1 MEFIS
6 LWLLLAEAVQLTWSF
21 QLSKLPL
28 KLKRKKT
35 NQPNLNS
42 LTNTVLSLSQV
53 SAVELAKERTCL
65 FPQVVILTLTIW
77 SKSEESLKQMKRT
90 CAVKWLTS
98 TLINRDKLP
107 TLDVYWK
114 EVIKP
119 QLRKPDLTK
128 NWQQFRLSSVKKT
141 SKHVWMMINK
151 IRKKKS
157 KRIELNYVQ
166 ILKRAPGRKLV
177 CFG

>member
-53 SAVELAKERTCL
+53 SAVELAKEKTCL
-65 FPQVVILTLTIW
+65 FPQVVILTLIIW

-98 TLINRDKLP
+98 TLINKDKLP

-128 NWQQFRLSSVKKT
+128 NWQQFRRLRQLKKDLQRSSVDLFRLKVIL
-141 SKHVWMMINK
+141 SQLEYILNQRSHIIN
-151 IRKKKS
+151 IQLHS
-157 KRIELNYVQ
+157 N
-166 ILKRAPGRKLV
+166 
-177 CFG
+177 